1 MAGVSAHG
9 AQAMPAALRAVPRP
23 TAAAGR
29 MALRAL
35 LDGRSLL
42 PVLSALHSELGD
54 AFQLPMPHASPVVLA
69 GPQAARFLLVDARA
83 DFRWRI
89 ESDPVA
95 RLFGHGVLVE
105 DGAEHDRLRALMMPA
120 LHRRMLEGQVSAMH
134 AAVDRCCA
142 QWTDGAVQTVL
153 PQMRALALDILAR
166 TLFAVDI
173 TPQLQHLWHSILR
186 AIKFISPG
194 MWILWPNVPRPGYA
208 RALQRLDD
216 YLLQLVGLKRA
227 AGSSGAADVVSLLI
241 EAGLD
246 DRLIRDQLLTLLV
259 AGHDTSTAL
268 LTWALYALATQPAV
282 RRRAQAELDAVLG
295 GAPPQAEHLQQL
307 PYLGQ
312 VVKETLRLYPPIHV
326 GNRLAACDLEFN
338 GCLIPAGT
346 RVLFSIYLTQ
356 RHPEHWPAPE
366 HFDPDRFDAAL
377 HPPPPPYTYLPFGGG
392 PRFCVGAAMAQVET
406 KLVLARILQKYN
418 FDLPPQRMRFHMG
431 ATLEP
436 ARPVRLRMHVRPPA
450 I

>member
-1 MAGVSAHG
+1 MSARG

-142 QWTDGAVQTVL
+142 QWTDGALQTVL

-216 YLLQLVGLKRA
+216 
-227 AGSSGAADVVSLLI
+227 
-241 EAGLD
+241 
-246 DRLIRDQLLTLLV
+246 
-259 AGHDTSTAL
+259 
-268 LTWALYALATQPAV
+268 
-282 RRRAQAELDAVLG
+282 
-295 GAPPQAEHLQQL
+295 
-307 PYLGQ
+307 
-312 VVKETLRLYPPIHV
+312 
-326 GNRLAACDLEFN
+326 
-338 GCLIPAGT
+338 
-346 RVLFSIYLTQ
+346 
-356 RHPEHWPAPE
+356 
-366 HFDPDRFDAAL
+366 
-377 HPPPPPYTYLPFGGG
+377 
-392 PRFCVGAAMAQVET
+392 
-406 KLVLARILQKYN
+406 
-418 FDLPPQRMRFHMG
+418 
-431 ATLEP
+431 
-436 ARPVRLRMHVRPPA
+436 
-450 I
+450 

>member
-1 MAGVSAHG
+1 MSLR
-9 AQAMPAALRAVPRP
+9 AALVAVPRP

-42 PVLSALHSELGD
+42 PVLSALHAELGD
-54 AFQLPMPHASPVVLA
+54 VFQLPMPHSSPVVLA
-69 GPQAARFLLVDARA
+69 GPQAARFLLVDARD

-120 LHRRMLEGQVSAMH
+120 LHRRMLEGQVDAMN
-134 AAVDRCCA
+134 AAVDRLCA
-142 QWTDGAVQTVL
+142 QWDAGAPQNML
-153 PQMRALALDILAR
+153 PHMRALALDILAR

-173 TPQLQHLWHSILR
+173 TPQLQYLWHSILR

-194 MWILWPNVPRPGYA
+194 MWILWPAVPRPGYA
-208 RALQRLDD
+208 RALKRLDD
-216 YLLQLVGLKRA
+216 YLLQLVALKRA
-227 AGSSGAADVVSLLI
+227 AGSRGAADVTSLLI

-246 DRLIRDQLLTLLV
+246 DQLIRDQLLTLLV

-268 LTWALYALATQPAV
+268 LTWALYALATNPAV
-282 RRRAQAELDAVLG
+282 RCRAQAEMDAVLG
-295 GAPPQAEHLQQL
+295 SGQPQAAHLQQL

-326 GNRLAACDLEFN
+326 GNRLTARDLEFN
-338 GCLIPAGT
+338 GCRLPAGT

-356 RHPEHWPAPE
+356 RHPQHWPEPDR
-366 HFDPDRFDAAL
+366 FDPDRFDAAL
-377 HPPPPPYTYLPFGGG
+377 HPPPQPFTYLPFGGG

-406 KLVLARILQKYN
+406 KLVLARLLQKYN
-418 FDLPPQRMRFHMG
+418 FELPPQRMRFHMG

-436 ARPVRLRMHVRPPA
+436 ARPVRLRMQLRPQTA
-450 I
+450 